1 MLVLVLLGTD
11 LLEQK
16 DIPVLMF
23 IQKQLEF
30 VNWDW
35 WSWFQLLLTFFI
47 TMEEI
52 GIFLSCE
59 QEDMQRHFQGSYSSY
74 GNWWGLVV
82 VHLCSWTQHLVAVW
96 DENTSILIR
105 HRLVVYWQSFVL
117 LIEKVVILT
126 FVFICLGNIT
136 NLTNLVGGK

>member
-11 LLEQK
+11 LLEHK

-30 VNWDW
+30 VDWDW
-35 WSWFQLLLTFFI
+35 WSWFQLLLTFSI

-52 GIFLSCE
+52 GSCE
-59 QEDMQRHFQGSYSSY
+59 GEAMQLHLQGSYSSY
-74 GNWWGLVV
+74 GSWWGLVV

-96 DENTSILIR
+96 DENTGILIR

-117 LIEKVVILT
+117 LFEKVVILT
-126 FVFICLGNIT
+126 FVFIFLGNVT
-136 NLTNLVGGK
+136 NLNNLVRGK